1 MSLGTWAELVIVTG
15 DGPGKQPEYSGIGS
29 IHYSRRAEG
38 NGTWILH
45 CRQGQSQ
52 FLRGLSAI
60 VTVKIKKKIQMVV
73 VHGFYG
79 NQRGFR
85 DFGVTWIFQKT
96 HRGERICSIQAP
108 TLEHWNSK
116 KASRMVSEGLSSPIS
131 SPRGQ
136 RAEVATV
143 KFPYL
148 PSTPLFGF

>member
-60 VTVKIKKKIQMVV
+60 VTVKIKKK
-73 VHGFYG
+73 FKWLWY
-79 NQRGFR
+79 
-85 DFGVTWIFQKT
+85 
-96 HRGERICSIQAP
+96 
-108 TLEHWNSK
+108 
-116 KASRMVSEGLSSPIS
+116 MVSMATKGDLEILESPGFF
-131 SPRGQ
+131 RKHTEEKEF
-136 RAEVATV
+136 AAY
-143 KFPYL
+143 KH
-148 PSTPLFGF
+148 PL